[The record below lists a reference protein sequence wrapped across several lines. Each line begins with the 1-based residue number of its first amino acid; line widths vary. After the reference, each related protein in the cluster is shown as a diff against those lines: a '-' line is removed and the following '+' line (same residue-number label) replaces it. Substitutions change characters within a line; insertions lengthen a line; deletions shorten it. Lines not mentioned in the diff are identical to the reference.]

1 MKFAKHFA
9 AFLLIILI
17 TLSLTGCSDPA
28 IVSKTPTDVRFTP
41 QHQETITE
49 YKYQYD
55 WLNGDFILVPFV
67 RTEIIPDKYE
77 VCYLVE
83 YADGSTTNTWETVT
97 KAEYDKA
104 IAEFGGQS

>member
-1 MKFAKHFA
+1 MKFAKHFV

-55 WLNGDFILVPFV
+55 WLNGEFILVPFV
-67 RTEIIPDKYE
+67 HTELIPGKYE
-77 VCYLVE
+77 VFYHIE
-83 YADGSTTNTWETVT
+83 YENGTTKDAWDIVT
-97 KAEYDKA
+97 KDEYDKA
-104 IAEFGGQS
+104 LAECGGQS